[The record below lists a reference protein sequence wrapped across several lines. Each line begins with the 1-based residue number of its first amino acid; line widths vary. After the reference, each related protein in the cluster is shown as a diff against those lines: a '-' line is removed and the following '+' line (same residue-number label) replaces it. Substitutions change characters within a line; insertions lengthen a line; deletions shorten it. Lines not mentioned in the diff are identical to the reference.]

1 MSDYDSSSNEEDGF
15 ANRRK
20 GNKKDLLMY
29 TGKDEDFLPW
39 KERLEQNLKGNY
51 PLLWFIAMGIIEPP
65 AQGGADSTAEEGT
78 RR

>member
-1 MSDYDSSSNEEDGF
+1 MSDYDSSSSEEAGF

-39 KERLEQNLKGNY
+39 KERLEQNLKGN
-51 PLLWFIAMGIIEPP
+51 
-65 AQGGADSTAEEGT
+65 
-78 RR
+78 